1 MSIHSRPLRTCAA
14 PLPVAH
20 GPAFAMPKGACDS
33 HAQIVGPHERYLMV
47 TTRNYTPPPAA
58 EPDFLAM
65 HDALGIERGVLV
77 QISVYGTDN
86 RCMLATLRAH
96 PERLR
101 GIAAVGPDITDRE
114 LETLADSGVRGVR
127 INTQLGGDI
136 AIEAMGRMAHRVAGL
151 GWHIELLMDVRA
163 LPGVATRIARLP
175 VEVVFEHMGWA
186 FTPAGPV
193 EPGFQALLAMMR
205 EGRAWTKLSGPYLF
219 SSTGA
224 PYADVRPFA
233 QALLEA
239 APERCLWGTDWPHVS
254 VPGPMVRTEDML
266 GLLPEWAEDE
276 GLRTRVLVDNPAWL
290 YGFAPIG
297 AA

>member
-1 MSIHSRPLRTCAA
+1 MSIHSTPLRTCPP
-14 PLPVAH
+14 PLPVERR
-20 GPAFAMPKGACDS
+20 PAFAMPRGACDS

-47 TTRNYTPPPAA
+47 TTRNYTPPPAP
-58 EPDFLAM
+58 EPDLLAM

-101 GIAAVGPDITDRE
+101 GVAVVAADVTDRE
-114 LETLADSGVRGVR
+114 LEDLSAAGVRGVR

-136 AIEAMGRMAHRVAGL
+136 AIEATERLAARIAPL

-163 LPGVATRIARLP
+163 LPAISERLTRLP
-175 VEVVFEHMGWA
+175 VQVVFEHMGWA
-186 FTPAGPV
+186 FIPGGP
-193 EPGFQALLAMMR
+193 EDAGFQTVLAMMR
-205 EGRAWTKLSGPYLF
+205 AGRAWTKLSGPYLF
-219 SSTGA
+219 SAAGA
-224 PYADVRPFA
+224 PYEDVRPFA
-233 QALLEA
+233 RALLAA

-266 GLLPEWAEDE
+266 DLLPEWAEDE
-276 GLRTRVLVDNPAWL
+276 ALRTQVLVDNPARL
-290 YGFAPIG
+290 YGFPPVERG
-297 AA
+297 